1 LAGRSKISQLN
12 VKMSDD
18 TTENWLKFLNPES
31 LKQNLIRASIYLT
44 CWEMLKECLLDQPR
58 GFFSHEFRDGKW
70 IVDSNYKTKVLS
82 LENDPLIAS
91 ATWFRDQKALSDED
105 IALLL
110 ILRTHRNE
118 IAHEL
123 PKILGT
129 VESDVRLD
137 FLNGVYYLTEKADKW
152 WIQNIEIPTNPE
164 FDNREFS
171 EEELNGVK
179 SSRMISMSLLIAV
192 ANGQEDQLRWLYE
205 EMKKKFPNG

>member
-1 LAGRSKISQLN
+1 LGGHSKF
-12 VKMSDD
+12 KMSHV
-18 TTENWLKFLNPES
+18 TTENWRKFLNPES

-44 CWEMLKECLLDQPR
+44 CWEILKECLLDQPR
-58 GFFSHEFRDGKW
+58 GFFLHEFRDGKW
-70 IVDSNYKTKVLS
+70 IADLNYKTKVLS
-82 LENDPLIAS
+82 LDNDPLIAS
-91 ATWFRDQKALSDED
+91 AVWFRYQKAFSNED

-129 VESDVRLD
+129 MESDVRLD

-152 WIQNIEIPTNPE
+152 WIQNIEIPTNSDL
-164 FDNREFS
+164 DNHKLTQ
-171 EEELNGVK
+171 EELNGVK

-205 EMKKKFPNG
+205 EMKKRFPNG